1 MGTQGGPTGNV
12 GMYVG
17 REMLASVHEDRRD
30 DYLRLVEEIIARVRK
45 RNPDTRI
52 VLAGMRLPPELGPA
66 HAEAFGRVFP
76 EVAKSTGATLVPF
89 LLDGVGGV
97 TELNQAD
104 RIHPN
109 PAGHAIMA
117 ETVWKV
123 LRPLL

>member
-1 MGTQGGPTGNV
+1 MK
-12 GMYVG
+12 
-17 REMLASVHEDRRD
+17 LAAEF
-30 DYLRLVEEIIARVRK
+30 
-45 RNPDTRI
+45 T
-52 VLAGMRLPPELGPA
+52 PELLVSDANLGA
-66 HAEAFGRVFP
+66 QIDGWVADTAVTVEVGTRVDLA
-76 EVAKSTGATLVPF
+76 VGVSSTGATLVPF

>member
-1 MGTQGGPTGNV
+1 M
-12 GMYVG
+12 
-17 REMLASVHEDRRD
+17 
-30 DYLRLVEEIIARVRK
+30 
-45 RNPDTRI
+45 
-52 VLAGMRLPPELGPA
+52 
-66 HAEAFGRVFP
+66 FP